1 MFANLYCM
9 HSGLLAPIYLE
20 AGKLI
25 VSTSIIPFKSD
36 MCMEMYL
43 QGCCHRIRCQTM
55 ALARTGILLHHCQ
68 KPEAQDPQ
76 PCYIKKNEY
85 KKKRKENIKNKI
97 KRGGNSII
105 KQNS

>member
-1 MFANLYCM
+1 MFENLNCM

-36 MCMEMYL
+36 MCMEMHL

-55 ALARTGILLHHCQ
+55 ALAKTGILLHHCQ

-76 PCYIKKNEY
+76 PCYKKRMNTKKKERKY
-85 KKKRKENIKNKI
+85 KK
-97 KRGGNSII
+97 
-105 KQNS
+105 